1 MSEQHL
7 TERLASLG
15 MVGSDAE
22 TALMELFC
30 RDPFFELGDPA
41 TAMERYG
48 SCAGRAAL
56 ILIAT
61 RS

>member
-1 MSEQHL
+1 
-7 TERLASLG
+7 
-15 MVGSDAE
+15 MVGGDAE

-30 RDPFFELGDPA
+30 RDPFLKLGDPA

-48 SCAGRAAL
+48 SDAGRAAL

-61 RS
+61 RSFFAA